1 MKIITIIGAR
11 PQFIKSAMVSKALAK
26 LEGIE
31 EIIIHTGQHFDEN
44 MSQVFFNDFELS
56 SPAYN
61 LGVHSLMHGAMT
73 GRMLIELEPIL
84 LSEKPDLV
92 MVYGDTN
99 STLAGALASKKLNI
113 KLVHVEA
120 GLRSYNASMP
130 EEINRIIVDR
140 ISDILFCPTS
150 VALDNLRKE
159 GFEGFNS
166 KIILTGDVMHDA
178 ALYFGKISLS
188 KSVIKNTLEL
198 NEYVLATIHR
208 AENTD
213 NRDHLQSIV
222 NALNKIHSKKTV
234 VMPVHPRTQFLMEK
248 FNIKPNFIT
257 IKPLGYID
265 MLALIQQ
272 ANMVI
277 TDSGGLQKE
286 AYFFK
291 KNCITLRKE
300 TEWTE
305 LVESGFNILAGNDAQ
320 EIENS
325 FETMSQKQNNFDI
338 ELYGTGNTAE
348 QIAMHLKSFNY

>member
-1 MKIITIIGAR
+1 
-11 PQFIKSAMVSKALAK
+11 
-26 LEGIE
+26 
-31 EIIIHTGQHFDEN
+31 
-44 MSQVFFNDFELS
+44 
-56 SPAYN
+56 
-61 LGVHSLMHGAMT
+61 
-73 GRMLIELEPIL
+73 
-84 LSEKPDLV
+84 
-92 MVYGDTN
+92 
-99 STLAGALASKKLNI
+99 
-113 KLVHVEA
+113 
-120 GLRSYNASMP
+120 
-130 EEINRIIVDR
+130 
-140 ISDILFCPTS
+140 
-150 VALDNLRKE
+150 
-159 GFEGFNS
+159 
-166 KIILTGDVMHDA
+166 
-178 ALYFGKISLS
+178 
-188 KSVIKNTLEL
+188 
-198 NEYVLATIHR
+198 
-208 AENTD
+208 
-213 NRDHLQSIV
+213 
-222 NALNKIHSKKTV
+222 
-234 VMPVHPRTQFLMEK
+234 MPVHPRTQFLMEK

-320 EIENS
+320 EIENA